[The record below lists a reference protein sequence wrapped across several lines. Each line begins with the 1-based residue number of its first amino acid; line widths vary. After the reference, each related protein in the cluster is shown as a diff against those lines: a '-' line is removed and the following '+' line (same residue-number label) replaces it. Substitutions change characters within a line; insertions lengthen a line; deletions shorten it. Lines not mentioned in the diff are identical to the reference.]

1 MKQEFVDLGLPSGI
15 LWSKRNVKLANK
27 KHFTHYEIPLIEYI
41 TGYNVPSK
49 EDFEE
54 LIKLC
59 KWEWKTIG
67 RTIGYK
73 VTGPN
78 GKSIFLSPAGYHYST
93 SLLCVGYFG
102 YYWST
107 TYYGS
112 SNACGLRFG
121 SSSSNSAYF
130 LRIHNSS
137 KIVSY
142 DYRDCS
148 LSIRLIKRKRI

>member
-15 LWSKRNVKLANK
+15 LWAKHNVKIANK

-41 TGYNVPSK
+41 TGYNVPAE

-54 LIKLC
+54 LINLC

-67 RTIGYK
+67 RTKGCK

-78 GKSIFLSPAGYHYST
+78 GNYIFLHAADFDNGI
-93 SLLCVGYFG
+93 SLYDAEPLG

-107 TYYGS
+107 THNSGYSACYLRFHSSGKYMYNLGKYYG
-112 SNACGLRFG
+112 
-121 SSSSNSAYF
+121 
-130 LRIHNSS
+130 
-137 KIVSY
+137 
-142 DYRDCS
+142 
-148 LSIRLIKRKRI
+148 LSIRLIKR

>member
-1 MKQEFVDLGLPSGI
+1 MKQEFVDLGLPSGT
-15 LWSKRNVKLANK
+15 LWGKRNVKIANK

-54 LIKLC
+54 LINLC

-67 RTIGYK
+67 RTKGYK

-78 GKSIFLSPAGYHYST
+78 GKSIFLSSAGYCYDNSLYSVG
-93 SLLCVGYFG
+93 SLG

-107 TYYGS
+107 KYDC
-112 SNACGLRFG
+112 SN
-121 SSSSNSAYF
+121 NDAYSLSF
-130 LRIHNSS
+130 YNSS
-137 KIVSY
+137 KNVSRY
-142 DYRDCS
+142 LGRRYG
-148 LSIRLIKRKRI
+148 LSIRLIKR

>member
-1 MKQEFVDLGLPSGI
+1 MKQEFIDLGLPSGT
-15 LWSKRNVKLANK
+15 LWAKRNVKIANK

-54 LIKLC
+54 LINLC

-78 GKSIFLSPAGYHYST
+78 GKSIFLSPAGYCSGT
-93 SLLCVGYFG
+93 SLNSARSFG
-102 YYWST
+102 FYWST
-107 TYYGS
+107 RYRSSSLAYCLYFDSSSEGMGSSYRYYG
-112 SNACGLRFG
+112 F
-121 SSSSNSAYF
+121 
-130 LRIHNSS
+130 
-137 KIVSY
+137 
-142 DYRDCS
+142 
-148 LSIRLIKRKRI
+148 SIRLIKRKRV